1 MVGHMTYSET
11 REEITALVKERADI
25 VQIIGEC
32 VDLKRSGVRYLGLC
46 PFHGEKT
53 PSFSVHSGQQFFHC
67 FGCGESGDVF
77 SFMMKYYNLDFQ
89 GALKELARRYQI
101 DLPEKPVSPEE
112 QRKKQLR
119 QLIYRVN
126 EKGAEIY
133 RRYLTQAPEA
143 APARAYLQKR
153 AISAEIQEKFGIGY
167 APAVEAA
174 GWDFLGRQLG
184 REEREAAVEA
194 GLLVKKEG
202 GGVYDRFR
210 DRILF
215 PIFESDGRI
224 AGFGGR
230 IVGEG
235 QPKYMNSPE
244 SPVFNKSRLLLGLY
258 QQQEAIRQRR
268 RAVLVEGNFDMISL
282 VANGCDNVVAPLGT
296 ALTKPQIRILKHL
309 ADTVILLFDG
319 DAAGMKA
326 AIRSVPL
333 FLAEQMEGR
342 VALLP
347 SGHDPD
353 TFIREKG
360 VGALNALLD
369 RSEPLAEF
377 IFTQLVS
384 EHGMTLTG
392 KSRIIDELR
401 PLVQAAESPL
411 QRSVVIAHF
420 GEKLGISA
428 EQLAASLAGERAA
441 GPPVAAPVVPKKASP
456 LTPAQKRLAG
466 FLVMCPLALPRLEEA
481 GIREYLTGGIGEVL
495 FLQIRSLLERGGDL
509 QPEDLLTVLPDG
521 AERDFVTEMLL
532 KAPSLNQHNPEGD
545 GLEGEI
551 AELMEWLRLE
561 QLKGLSG
568 ELLQQIN
575 AMQPD
580 CDPAA
585 LEVLLQRKQKVDREL
600 RGIID

>member
-1 MVGHMTYSET
+1 MTYSET
-11 REEITALVKERADI
+11 REEITALIKERADI
-25 VQIIGEC
+25 VQIISEC

-77 SFMMKYYNLDFQ
+77 SFMMKYYHLDFP

-133 RRYLTQAPEA
+133 HRYLSHAPEA
-143 APARAYLQKR
+143 APARAYLRKR
-153 AISAEIQEKFGIGY
+153 AISTEIQEKFGIGY
-167 APAVEAA
+167 APSVDTA

-184 REEREAAVEA
+184 REEREAAAEA

-202 GGVYDRFR
+202 GGIYDRFR

-258 QQQEAIRQRR
+258 QQQQAIRQRR
-268 RAVLVEGNFDMISL
+268 RVVLVEGNFDMISL

-296 ALTKPQIRILKHL
+296 ALTKAQIRILKHL

-360 VGALNALLD
+360 LGELNALLD

-384 EHGMTLTG
+384 EYGMTLAG

-411 QRSVVIAHF
+411 QRSVVISHF
-420 GEKLGISA
+420 GQKLGISP
-428 EQLAASLAGERAA
+428 EQLAVSLAGEREAH
-441 GPPVAAPVVPKKASP
+441 PSVSSPVVPRKASP

-466 FLVMCPLALPRLEEA
+466 FLVMYPLALPRLEDA
-481 GIREYLTGGIGEVL
+481 GIREYLTGGIGEIL
-495 FLQIRSLLERGGDL
+495 FLQIRSLLEKGGDV
-509 QPEDLLTVLPDG
+509 QPEDLLAVLPDG
-521 AERDFVTEMLL
+521 GERDFVTEMLL
-532 KAPSLNQHNPEGD
+532 KAPSLNHHTPDGD

-568 ELLQQIN
+568 ELLKKIN
-575 AMQPD
+575 TMQRD
-580 CDPAA
+580 CDPAD

>member
-1 MVGHMTYSET
+1 MVEDMAYSET

-25 VQIIGEC
+25 VQIISEC

-77 SFMMKYYNLDFQ
+77 SFMMKYYQLDFQ

-126 EKGAEIY
+126 DKGVEIF
-133 RRYLTQAPEA
+133 RRYLSHAPEA

-153 AISAEIQEKFGIGY
+153 AISTAIQEKFGIGY
-167 APAVEAA
+167 APSVDTA
-174 GWDFLGRQLG
+174 GWDFLGRQLD

-202 GGVYDRFR
+202 GGFYDRFR

-215 PIFESDGRI
+215 PIFESDGRV

-258 QQQEAIRQRR
+258 QQKEAIRQRR
-268 RAVLVEGNFDMISL
+268 RVVLVEGNFDMISL

-296 ALTKPQIRILKHL
+296 ALTKAQIRILKNL

-360 VGALNALLD
+360 LGELNALLD

-384 EHGMTLTG
+384 EHGLTLTG

-401 PLVQAAESPL
+401 PLVKAAESPL
-411 QRSVVIAHF
+411 QRSVVISHF
-420 GEKLGISA
+420 GQKLGISP
-428 EQLAASLAGERAA
+428 EQLAVSLAGEKEVQPSA
-441 GPPVAAPVVPKKASP
+441 VSPVVPKKSSP

-466 FLVMCPLALPRLEEA
+466 FLVLYPLALPRLEAA
-481 GIREYLTGGIGEVL
+481 GIREYLTGGIGEIL
-495 FLQIRSLLERGGDL
+495 FLQIRSLLERGGDV

-521 AERDFVTEMLL
+521 AERDFVTGMLL
-532 KAPSLNQHNPEGD
+532 KAPSLNHHDPDGD
-545 GLEGEI
+545 GLEREI

-561 QLKGLSG
+561 HLKRLSD
-568 ELLQQIN
+568 ELLREISKIHRGS
-575 AMQPD
+575 D
-580 CDPAA
+580 SSA

-600 RGIID
+600 RGIVD

>member
-1 MVGHMTYSET
+1 MAYTET
-11 REEITALVKERADI
+11 RDEITALVKERADI
-25 VQIIGEC
+25 VQIISEC

-46 PFHGEKT
+46 PFHGEKS

-101 DLPEKPVSPEE
+101 ELPEKPVSLEE
-112 QRKKQLR
+112 QKRKHLR

-126 EKGAEIY
+126 DKVAQIY
-133 RRYLTQAPEA
+133 RDCLLHAQEA

-153 AISAEIQEKFGIGY
+153 AISSEIQEKFGLGY
-167 APAVEAA
+167 APATNTA
-174 GWDFLGRQLG
+174 GWDFLGRQLSG
-184 REEREAAVEA
+184 EDRAAAVEA
-194 GLLVKKEG
+194 GLLVKKEQG
-202 GGVYDRFR
+202 RDYDRFR

-215 PIFESDGRI
+215 PIYESDGRI

-244 SPVFNKSRLLLGLY
+244 SPVFNKSKLLLGFF
-258 QQQEAIRQRR
+258 QQKAAIRQRR

-282 VANGCDNVVAPLGT
+282 VANGCENVAAPLGT
-296 ALTKPQIRILKHL
+296 ALTRAQIRSLKQV
-309 ADTVILLFDG
+309 ADTIILLFDG

-333 FLAEQMEGR
+333 CLAEQIEGR

-360 VGALNALLD
+360 LGELTALLD

-377 IFTQLVS
+377 IFSQLVK
-384 EHGMTLTG
+384 EHGLTLTG
-392 KSRIIDELR
+392 KSRIIEELR
-401 PLVQAAESPL
+401 PLVKAADSPL
-411 QRSVVIAHF
+411 QRSVVISHF
-420 GEKLGISA
+420 GEKLGISP
-428 EQLAASLAGERAA
+428 EQLMTALMVEKGVA
-441 GPPVAAPVVPKKASP
+441 PPVASPIAPMKEAA

-466 FLVMCPLALPRLEEA
+466 FLVMHPFALPRLEEA

-495 FLQIRSLLERGGDL
+495 FLQIRSLLERGGEV
-509 QPEDLLTVLPDG
+509 QPEDLLAVLPDG

-532 KAPSLNQHNPEGD
+532 KAPWLNAHSPDEDN
-545 GLEGEI
+545 LEDEI
-551 AELMEWLRLE
+551 AELMEWLKME
-561 QLKGLSG
+561 QLKRVSE
-568 ELLQQIN
+568 ELHCEIN
-575 AMQPD
+575 KIKSD
-580 CDPAA
+580 YDPAA
-585 LEVLLQRKQKVDREL
+585 LEDLYEQVQKVDREL
-600 RGIID
+600 RGIKD

>member
-1 MVGHMTYSET
+1 MVEDMTAET
-11 REEITALVKERADI
+11 REEITALVKESADI
-25 VQIIGEC
+25 VQIISEC

-126 EKGAEIY
+126 EKGTEIY
-133 RRYLTQAPEA
+133 SRYLSNAPEA

-153 AISAEIQEKFGIGY
+153 AISTEIQEKFGIGY
-167 APAVEAA
+167 APSVDTV

-268 RAVLVEGNFDMISL
+268 RVVLVEGNFDMISL

-296 ALTKPQIRILKHL
+296 ALTKAQIRILKHL

-360 VGALNALLD
+360 LGELNALLD

-384 EHGMTLTG
+384 EHGLTLTG

-401 PLVQAAESPL
+401 PLVKAAESPL
-411 QRSVVIAHF
+411 QRSVVISHF
-420 GEKLGISA
+420 GEKLGISS
-428 EQLAASLAGERAA
+428 EQLAVSLAGEREMN
-441 GPPVAAPVVPKKASP
+441 PSVASPVVPKKTSP

-466 FLVMCPLALPRLEEA
+466 FLVMYPLALPRLEEA
-481 GIREYLTGGIGEVL
+481 GIREYLTGGIGEIL
-495 FLQIRSLLERGGDL
+495 FLQIRFLLERGGDV

-521 AERDFVTEMLL
+521 VERDFVTEMLL
-532 KAPSLNQHNPEGD
+532 KAPSLNHHNPDGD
-545 GLEGEI
+545 GLECEI
-551 AELMEWLRLE
+551 AELMDWLRLE
-561 QLKGLSG
+561 QLKGLSDQ
-568 ELLQQIN
+568 LLRKIN
-575 AMQPD
+575 TIQHD

>member
-1 MVGHMTYSET
+1 MAYTET
-11 REEITALVKERADI
+11 RDEITALVKERADI
-25 VQIIGEC
+25 VQIISEC

-89 GALKELARRYQI
+89 EALKELARRYQI
-101 DLPEKPVSPEE
+101 ELPEKPVSHEE
-112 QRKKQLR
+112 QKKKHLR

-126 EKGAEIY
+126 DKAAEIY
-133 RRYLTQAPEA
+133 RHCLLHAQEA

-153 AISAEIQEKFGIGY
+153 VISSEIQERSGLGY
-167 APAVEAA
+167 APAADRA
-174 GWDFLGRQLG
+174 GWDFLGRQLSG
-184 REEREAAVEA
+184 EERAAAVEA
-194 GLLVKKEG
+194 GLLVKKERG
-202 GGVYDRFR
+202 GDYDRFR

-215 PIFESDGRI
+215 PIYESDGRI

-244 SPVFNKSRLLLGLY
+244 SPVFNKSKLLLGLF
-258 QQQEAIRQRR
+258 QQKEAIRQRR
-268 RAVLVEGNFDMISL
+268 RVVLVEGNFDMISL
-282 VANGCDNVVAPLGT
+282 VANGCDNVAAPLGT
-296 ALTKPQIRILKHL
+296 ALTKAQIRILKHV

-326 AIRSVPL
+326 AIRAVPL

-360 VGALNALLD
+360 LGELTALLD

-377 IFTQLVS
+377 IFSQLVK
-384 EHGMTLTG
+384 EHGLTLTG
-392 KSRIIDELR
+392 KSRIIEELQ
-401 PLVQAAESPL
+401 PLVKAAESPL
-411 QRSVVIAHF
+411 QRSVVISHF
-420 GEKLGISA
+420 GEKLGISP
-428 EQLAASLAGERAA
+428 EQLAVALAGEREVNS
-441 GPPVAAPVVPKKASP
+441 PVATPIVPIKEAA

-466 FLVMCPLALPRLEEA
+466 FLVMYPFVLPRLEAA

-495 FLQIRSLLERGGDL
+495 FLQIRSLLEREGEV
-509 QPEDLLTVLPDG
+509 QPEDVLTVLPDG

-532 KAPSLNQHNPEGD
+532 KAPSLNDHSPDED
-545 GLEGEI
+545 GLENEI
-551 AELMEWLRLE
+551 AELMEWLKLE
-561 QLKGLSG
+561 KLKRVSV
-568 ELLQQIN
+568 ELLKKIN
-575 AMQPD
+575 D
-580 CDPAA
+580 IKSDYDPVV
-585 LEVLLQRKQKVDREL
+585 LENLYEQKRKVEREL

>member
-1 MVGHMTYSET
+1 MVGHMAYSET
-11 REEITALVKERADI
+11 REEISALVKERADI

-126 EKGAEIY
+126 EKGAETY

-230 IVGEG
+230 IIGEG

-428 EQLAASLAGERAA
+428 EQLVASLAGERAA

-466 FLVMCPLALPRLEEA
+466 FLVMYPLALPRLEEA

-575 AMQPD
+575 AMQRD